1 MGDPPESLLEEV
13 PGRLVGALVIIGNDL
28 VGGDG
33 IRHPVEEGD
42 RQALLVQPDEMVD
55 ITGFGR

>member
-1 MGDPPESLLEEV
+1 MGDAPESLLEEV
-13 PGRLVGALVIIGNDL
+13 PGGFVGALIIIGNDL

-42 RQALLVQPDEMVD
+42 RKALLVQ
-55 ITGFGR
+55 